1 MNVLM
6 ILNQSFPGDI
16 RVEKECKALAA
27 NELRYLS
34 LLRTKDN
41 EYFIGC

>member
-27 NELRYLS
+27 NGHKILVTS
-34 LLRTKDN
+34 TGAKDN
-41 EYFIGC
+41 E